1 MNQGTINFILQQM
14 TGCLNNSQMM
24 RLQNTLNESLQ
35 LAEDKSVERSSSELL
50 EVFPCRKTTRRPV
63 RQDTGVVLL
72 QHRNDSGHFRKEC
85 LRDEYGRYPEMPG
98 AISGR
103 TWPLPPLT
111 KECPSNRCRSCWD
124 MKRLTPPCITLW

>member
-50 EVFPCRKTTRRPV
+50 EAFSMPFLKHYFFDFSFHGGLCGKVVF
-63 RQDTGVVLL
+63 
-72 QHRNDSGHFRKEC
+72 
-85 LRDEYGRYPEMPG
+85 
-98 AISGR
+98 
-103 TWPLPPLT
+103 
-111 KECPSNRCRSCWD
+111 
-124 MKRLTPPCITLW
+124 